1 MSASGDASKFPVHS
15 SRIHLALLISMA
27 AVTFAPAPG
36 RALST
41 QTSKSRSAKSYA
53 QAVGVPLSTIII
65 FGDQYNGGDEL
76 YDVRITVKQVVRG
89 EKAWQAVKGASASNQ
104 SAGAGYDYVLARVRF
119 EFSARNM
126 PEHYSYALDQAQFT
140 AMSGDNKPY
149 DPAVLA
155 KQLEPTLHATLR
167 SGDSA
172 EGWVA
177 FLVPRGDHTP
187 LMVFREDVGNLS
199 HEGNG
204 SIFKLYYENP
214 SASGKAKPS

>member
-155 KQLEPTLHATLR
+155 KQ
-167 SGDSA
+167 